1 MRGYQL
7 VFSQG
12 SVTDYPPAIRH
23 ASGKI
28 TDVLYNASL
37 YRDAQGNVLGVFAAA
52 RDITESKRMEQALQE
67 RNIALQKATPVSEE
81 ASLAKSN
88 FLSSMSHEL
97 RTPLNAILGFAQLI
111 DSSFSPPTPKQK
123 RSIDQILSAGWYLLE
138 LVNEILDLAQIES
151 GKVVLSREAVPLE
164 HLMSQCQAMVEP
176 LTHKR
181 GI

>member
-1 MRGYQL
+1 MR
-7 VFSQG
+7 S
-12 SVTDYPPAIRH
+12 SDSR
-23 ASGKI
+23 S
-28 TDVLYNASL
+28 S
-37 YRDAQGNVLGVFAAA
+37 
-52 RDITESKRMEQALQE
+52 S
-67 RNIALQKATPVSEE
+67 TPVSRRRHR
-81 ASLAKSN
+81 K
-88 FLSSMSHEL
+88 
-97 RTPLNAILGFAQLI
+97 
-111 DSSFSPPTPKQK
+111 K

>member
-1 MRGYQL
+1 
-7 VFSQG
+7 
-12 SVTDYPPAIRH
+12 
-23 ASGKI
+23 
-28 TDVLYNASL
+28 
-37 YRDAQGNVLGVFAAA
+37 
-52 RDITESKRMEQALQE
+52 ME
-67 RNIALQKATPVSEE
+67 KATPVSEE